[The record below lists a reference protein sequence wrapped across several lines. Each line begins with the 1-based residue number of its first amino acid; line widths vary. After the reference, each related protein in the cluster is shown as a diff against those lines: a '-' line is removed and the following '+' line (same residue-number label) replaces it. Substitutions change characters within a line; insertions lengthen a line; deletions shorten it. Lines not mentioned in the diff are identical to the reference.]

1 MRKLTAASSALAAA
15 LTLGVAA
22 PTVESASRTVRVKDD
37 FFSPKT
43 ITVSRGTTVTWRWS
57 GRKAH
62 NVVVKSGPVKFQS
75 RLQRSGSYRKKITR
89 GGTYRIVCTI
99 HSGMSMRLKAR

>member
-1 MRKLTAASSALAAA
+1 MRKPTAVLSSVLAVGC
-15 LTLGVAA
+15 LGVVA
-22 PTVESASRTVRVKDD
+22 PTVESASRSVSVKDD

-43 ITVSRGTTVTWRWS
+43 VTVKRGSTVTWRWS

-75 RLQRSGSYRKKITR
+75 RLQRSGSFRKKVTR
-89 GGTYRIVCTI
+89 GGTYSIVCTI
-99 HSGMSMRLKAR
+99 HSGMSMRLKVR